1 MRWKNKKQRKF
12 WEWKDTR
19 WNERKKLKKPLK
31 KENVQNK
38 MKKGKIE
45 RKKKGFEKEQNLSI
59 KYKWL
64 IYAWH
69 FSKSTKYKFMFL
81 KFISKY

>member
-12 WEWKDTR
+12 WERINTR
-19 WNERKKLKKPLK
+19 WNKRKKLKKQLK
-31 KENVQNK
+31 EENVGNK
-38 MKKGKIE
+38 MKNREKEKRIWK
-45 RKKKGFEKEQNLSI
+45 RKKSFLKI
-59 KYKWL
+59 WL

-81 KFISKY
+81 KFI